1 MASLPVLRSSVWNKP
16 ERWELLWP
24 VWRAAFLDKGVVT
37 VHVPKA
43 GGTSVASALYGLSA
57 SQHYAYAELASDP
70 ELAALPSFAV
80 VRNPYWRFVSAY
92 NYLRGGGQA
101 AMPIRDNLA
110 WSRLLATV
118 SVDELLALLA
128 AREDRVNDG
137 RLDALM
143 AEHGA
148 VDLVMFRPQSVL
160 LCADSGAGA
169 VLVDSVLRMEE
180 MAASGKIAVPGVGD
194 VAVPHANATR
204 DKAVKVLTEET
215 ADGIYR
221 LYRRDFGLLGYEKES
236 WRGSMS
242 AAERWRRGGVA
253 AAPQAQVQLSAES

>member
-128 AREDRVNDG
+128 AREDCNDG

-253 AAPQAQVQLSAES
+253 AAPQPQVQLSAES